1 MDGGIVQRGAV
12 IQHYYKLSSILAII
26 VVGRSLLWLCPSHPL
41 PFDSIQLRLMIKWKL
56 FELKYVQTFPEPHTA
71 GAGAAAAAA
80 GAV

>member
-26 VVGRSLLWLCPSHPL
+26 VGRSLLWLCPSHPL

-71 GAGAAAAAA
+71 GAAAAAAA